1 MITFHNKILGDFQ
14 LNKILLFNLLL
25 RLVDSESLL
34 SQDVQNIFNF
44 HFIWFLLRKL
54 LSETAGLSGDWKHL
68 YFSREDCE
76 QG

>member
-25 RLVDSESLL
+25 RLADSESLL

-44 HFIWFLLRKL
+44 HIFWILLRKL
-54 LSETAGLSGDWKHL
+54 LPETAGLSCDWKHL
-68 YFSREDCE
+68 YF
-76 QG
+76 